1 MGVLGLV
8 VLFAFQNCSIERPD
22 TVLNKDFKIQ
32 YSQNMTDLSH
42 KKTISDTEK
51 KDTLVLKNVS
61 SRSVRSI
68 ASDERAF

>member
-22 TVLNKDFKIQ
+22 TVFNKDFKIQ
-32 YSQNMTDLSH
+32 YSQNITDLSH
-42 KKTISDTEK
+42 KKTILSDENLK
-51 KDTLVLKNVS
+51 KIVLKDVS